1 MKTKKIKIIK
11 SYNLNWYDLEAP
23 GEKEYKFLRERFQF
37 HPLDIQDCVSPVQRP
52 KIEEYS
58 HYIFLVV
65 RIPFYQKEERVIRA
79 LEIDIFVGQN
89 YLVTVHQ
96 GKSTTLKDFVRECRD
111 YRAIREKYFQFG
123 PGFLLYEILNRMFDR
138 CYSLLDAVGS
148 EIDRVEN
155 KMFKGQE
162 GEIVEIIAGIKR
174 NVINFRKIMKAH
186 GPLMKRLINSEKFFL
201 NLNGARFNNKE
212 ILFDNLLDKIQDIWD
227 ILDGHTETIA
237 ALETTNENLISH
249 RLNEIMK
256 TLTVVSSILLP
267 AALVT
272 QIFGMSYDNA
282 PLLTNR
288 IGFIIVFLLIFFLP
302 LILILFFKKKKWL

>member
-1 MKTKKIKIIK
+1 MKTKKIRIIK
-11 SYNLNWYDLEAP
+11 SYNLTWYDLEAP
-23 GEKEYKFLRERFQF
+23 EEKEYKFLRERFQF
-37 HPLDIQDCVSPVQRP
+37 HPLDIQDCISPVQRP
-52 KIEEYS
+52 KMEEYN
-58 HYIFLVV
+58 HYIFLIV

-79 LEIDIFVGQN
+79 MEIDIFVGQN
-89 YLVTVHQ
+89 YLVTAHQ
-96 GKSTTLKDFVRECRD
+96 GKSTTLKDFVRECHD
-111 YRAIREKYFQFG
+111 YRTIREKYFQFG

-174 NVINFRKIMKAH
+174 NVINLRKIMKAH
-186 GPLMKRLINSEKFFL
+186 GPLMKRLINNEKFFL
-201 NLNGARFNNKE
+201 NLNGARFNNKD
-212 ILFDNLLDKIQDIWD
+212 ILFDNLSDKVQDIWD

-256 TLTVVSSILLP
+256 TLTIVSSILLP

-302 LILILFFKKKKWL
+302 LTLILFFKKKKWL